1 MSTHDPLYGTTSSDP
16 LTPTGEQGSTNEAER
31 LDDRFNDP
39 ETWTANDDLEGFDD
53 EPGAGEEQGTSGMAG
68 QAQEKAGDMASKAQE
83 MGQAAQEK
91 AADMG
96 QKAQE
101 KADAGMDAA
110 ASGLGQAAS
119 MLRQQGEQHQGSVGT
134 AAARTAD
141 TLDQASTY
149 LRDKDTSQVLDDIE
163 AFVRERPVES
173 VLIAAGI
180 GFVLSRI
187 VK

>member
-1 MSTHDPLYGTTSSDP
+1 MSTRDPLYGTTSTDP

-31 LDDRFNDP
+31 LDAD
-39 ETWTANDDLEGFDD
+39 
-53 EPGAGEEQGTSGMAG
+53 AGSSGSMKDQLSDKAEELGG
-68 QAQEKAGDMASKAQE
+68 KAQE
-83 MGQAAQEK
+83 MGQQAQGK

-96 QKAQE
+96 HMAQE

-119 MLRQQGEQHQGSVGT
+119 VLRQQGEQRNDAMGT
-134 AAARTAD
+134 AASRTAE
-141 TLDQASTY
+141 TLESASTY
-149 LRDKDTSQVLDDIE
+149 LRDKDTSQLLDDIE